1 MKKTY
6 HLCLSAGDEI
16 MFRDLEDY
24 HRGFNCFA
32 CALYKT
38 DSTGL
43 VESFMSTHTHQL
55 VQTECPEEFMYN
67 FRQTYSMFFNKN
79 TIGGDGLEKNIISP
93 WKLWGTTTHLQQQAT
108 HFEMPSIMAYPQ
120 YHMLIHIVQQMLYS
134 ARRWERPTTN
144 H

>member
-1 MKKTY
+1 MKKTF

-32 CALYKT
+32 NALCKT

-55 VQTECPEEFMYN
+55 VQTRCPEEFMYN
-67 FRQTYSMFFNKN
+67 FRQPYTMYFNNKYHRKGRLGERHHFTVEITGHHH
-79 TIGGDGLEKNIISP
+79 TIAAAS
-93 WKLWGTTTHLQQQAT
+93 
-108 HFEMPSIMAYPQ
+108 
-120 YHMLIHIVQQMLYS
+120 
-134 ARRWERPTTN
+134 
-144 H
+144 